1 MKKIFKWL
9 GERAKERSTYV
20 GLGMVASVAGAPA
33 LGLQINHIGQVV
45 ALIVGSGLATA
56 TTNAGV

>member
-1 MKKIFKWL
+1 MKKIFKWF

-33 LGLQINHIGQVV
+33 LGLQIDQVGQAV
-45 ALIVGSGLATA
+45 ALIVGSGLAAA
-56 TTNAGV
+56 TTKPLV